1 MEVRLFRIVRCIN
14 VFFILAFL
22 GAVVFNL
29 FISPAND
36 LSTAFEI
43 FVAVV
48 LCLFCLPFYLAIRAL
63 GGKGRGSRAIFVL
76 SVWIAFIV
84 VGITAAEQDRF
95 TIIICAVMVCLS
107 MINIVSIYMHGKYL
121 KRTSREAAA

>member
-1 MEVRLFRIVRCIN
+1 MEVRWFRIVRCIN
-14 VFFILAFL
+14 ALFILAFL

-29 FISPAND
+29 FFGPAND

-63 GGKGRGSRAIFVL
+63 GGKGRGNRAIFVL
-76 SVWIAFIV
+76 SVWVALIV
-84 VGITAAEQDRF
+84 IGVTAVEQDRF
-95 TIIICAVMVCLS
+95 TIIICTVMACLS
-107 MINIVSIYMHGKYL
+107 MINIVSIYLHGKYL
-121 KRTSREAAA
+121 KRTSREVPA